1 MKCAYRYKL
10 KLMILTL
17 SLYFKYNLYIKH
29 YLERRIEYI
38 SKHNIHLQL
47 IIHYIDD
54 NILQMILISNTS
66 FTRCLKVQLLIQYLK
81 WFLINPASHIY
92 IFSIFKLH
100 LPEI

>member
-47 IIHYIDD
+47 INYT
-54 NILQMILISNTS
+54 L
-66 FTRCLKVQLLIQYLK
+66 Y
-81 WFLINPASHIY
+81 
-92 IFSIFKLH
+92 
-100 LPEI
+100 